1 MTTELKLTA
10 LQGFPLIKEKDN
22 LADFI
27 VTALQHNG
35 IDLQSG
41 DLLVIAQK
49 VVSKA
54 EGRLVSLS
62 TVEPSSEAYDWAT
75 KVDKDPRLV
84 ELILQE
90 STEVVRHRKG
100 VMIVAHRLGY
110 VHANAGIDR
119 SNIEGGD
126 EQALLLPVDPDKS
139 SRDLQDAIGQKTGIC
154 PAIIINDS
162 AGRAWRNGITSFAIG
177 IAGLQPLVSQ
187 VGKADLFGRDLE
199 ITEIATADELA
210 CAASVLMGQGAEGLP
225 VVHVRG
231 APIVASDEG
240 SASLIRPASE
250 DLFR

>member
-1 MTTELKLTA
+1 MVTELNLTA
-10 LQGFPLIKEKDN
+10 LKHFPLVKDKDN
-22 LADFI
+22 LADLI
-27 VTALQHNG
+27 VNALQRNA
-35 IDLQSG
+35 IELQAG

-54 EGRLVSLS
+54 EGRLLSLS
-62 TVEPSSEAYDWAT
+62 TVTPSSKAYEWSE

-90 STEVVRHRKG
+90 STEVVRYRKG

-119 SNIEGGD
+119 SNIENGD
-126 EQALLLPVDPDKS
+126 EQVLLLPVDPDTS
-139 SRDLQDAIGQKTGIC
+139 SRNLQQAIEQKTGVA

-177 IAGLQPLVSQ
+177 VAGLQPVVSQ
-187 VGKADLFGRDLE
+187 IGKADLFGRTLE

-210 CAASVLMGQGAEGLP
+210 CAASVLMGQGAEGYP
-225 VVHVRG
+225 VIHVRG
-231 APIVASDEG
+231 APLIASNEG
-240 SASLIRPASE
+240 SASLIRSASE